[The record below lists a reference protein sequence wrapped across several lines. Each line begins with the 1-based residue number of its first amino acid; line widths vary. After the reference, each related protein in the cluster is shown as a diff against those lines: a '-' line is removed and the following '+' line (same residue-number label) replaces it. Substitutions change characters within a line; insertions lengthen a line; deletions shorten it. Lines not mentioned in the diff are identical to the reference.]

1 MELIERH
8 AGVLTSPRRFKP
20 GEPNL
25 TSYTVSL
32 PFASPG
38 RAIETAIR
46 LVRPADP
53 RFEVDCLE
61 AMTYEEQ
68 DRRD

>member
-1 MELIERH
+1 MDLIERH

-25 TSYTVSL
+25 TSFTVSL
-32 PFASPG
+32 AIAGPG

-46 LVRPADP
+46 MVRPADP
-53 RFEVDCLE
+53 QFEVDCLE
-61 AMTYEEQ
+61 AVTYEEQ
-68 DRRD
+68 DRRY